1 MLSRRPP
8 ATALVQ
14 PGSISDLVHLRA
26 VLESVL
32 PVIQARTAGLRS
44 ELQKSR
50 QLRARADQARAS
62 LVASRRA
69 LADRRAQLRQ
79 LAVRKRVASRALTSN
94 ANLEAASAIALAEN
108 ARAIVDLF
116 DQLPVRGHMR
126 QA

>member
-1 MLSRRPP
+1 MSGPPPRSTLTDQPCPYTTPHRSRLTAALQMLSRRPP
-8 ATALVQ
+8 ATAWVQ

-79 LAVRKRVASRALTSN
+79 LEEIGRAH
-94 ANLEAASAIALAEN
+94 
-108 ARAIVDLF
+108 V
-116 DQLPVRGHMR
+116 
-126 QA
+126 

>member
-32 PVIQARTAGLRS
+32 PVIQARTAGLRP

-50 QLRARADQARAS
+50 QLRARADQARPS
-62 LVASRRA
+62 LVASRPA
-69 LADRRAQLRQ
+69 LAARRPPLRP
-79 LAVRKRVASRALTSN
+79 LAVRKRAAPRAPTSSATREPAPARALGG
-94 ANLEAASAIALAEN
+94 EGW
-108 ARAIVDLF
+108 AIVDWG
-116 DQLPVRGHMR
+116 DRAVGVS
-126 QA
+126 A